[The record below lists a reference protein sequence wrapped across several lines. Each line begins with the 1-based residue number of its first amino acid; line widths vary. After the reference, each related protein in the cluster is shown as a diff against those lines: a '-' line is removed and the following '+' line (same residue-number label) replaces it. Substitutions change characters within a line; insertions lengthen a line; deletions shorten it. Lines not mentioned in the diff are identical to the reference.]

1 MMKDS
6 FSRMSVPQRRYDP
19 LTLRAV
25 KRFFEIVHKSFEASQ
40 SVAADSHRNRPL
52 RIWPE
57 GQAGCPKERGLLL
70 ETSRVCEDEP
80 GVFRQAK

>member
-19 LTLRAV
+19 LLLRAM
-25 KRFFEIVHKSFEASQ
+25 KRFFEIVQKPFEARQ
-40 SVAADSHRNRPL
+40 SVASESHCNRPL

-80 GVFRQAK
+80 GVFRQAQ